1 MRDSGA
7 TIKGMIRTPIIVFL
21 LTAGVAV
28 AQNSDNSANLACIER
43 LEIPKYPAIAQSAR
57 IASTVT
63 ASFRLESNGGVGT
76 ITSDV
81 SNKTPKAVESVFVK
95 TIDESLHSSKF
106 LAACGGRMMTF
117 VFQFSLGDQ
126 IGTQRFSFGYPNRF
140 TILAPGSIFNP

>member
-1 MRDSGA
+1 
-7 TIKGMIRTPIIVFL
+7 MIRTAIILFL

-28 AQNSDNSANLACIER
+28 AQDSDNSANLACIER
-43 LEIPKYPAIAQSAR
+43 LEIPKYPALAESAR
-57 IASTVT
+57 VAATVT
-63 ASFRLESNGGVGT
+63 TSLRLESNGGVGT

-81 SNKTPKAVESVFVK
+81 SNKTSKAVESAFVK
-95 TIDESLHSSKF
+95 TVDESLHSSKF

-140 TILAPGSIFNP
+140 TILAPGHVMNP